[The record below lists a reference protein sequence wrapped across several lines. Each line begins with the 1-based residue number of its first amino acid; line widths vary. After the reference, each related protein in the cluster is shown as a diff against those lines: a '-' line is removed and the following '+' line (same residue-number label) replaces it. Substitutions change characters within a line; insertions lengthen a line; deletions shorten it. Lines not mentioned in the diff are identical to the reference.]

1 MAVSAYATLGL
12 VRTATTAEIRLAY
25 RTLAKQY
32 HPDVAGPAGEAKFIA
47 IRAAYEL
54 LADPDRRRSY
64 DESPEDDGRAE
75 AELIAILRRRR
86 NERRRQR
93 LMRLY

>member
-12 VRTATTAEIRLAY
+12 VRTATTAEIRVAY
-25 RTLAKQY
+25 RTLAKQH
-32 HPDVAGPAGEAKFIA
+32 HPDVAGPASEARFIA

-54 LADPDRRRSY
+54 LADPDRRRAY
-64 DESPEDDGRAE
+64 DASPEDEGRAE
-75 AELIAILRRRR
+75 AELIEVLRRRR
-86 NERRRQR
+86 TERRRQR